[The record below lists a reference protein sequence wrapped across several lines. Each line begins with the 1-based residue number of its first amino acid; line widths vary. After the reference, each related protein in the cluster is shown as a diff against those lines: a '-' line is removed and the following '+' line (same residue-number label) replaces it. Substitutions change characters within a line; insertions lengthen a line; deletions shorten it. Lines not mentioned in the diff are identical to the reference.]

1 MKLAKRLCAAA
12 LCGTLLLG
20 TAGCSTAKAE
30 TSASP
35 IEKRKVI
42 IDTDTGGDDAAALL
56 MALANDSIEIL
67 GITVLAGNVSLEQ
80 AAANALMTVEM
91 AGKDTP
97 VYPGATT
104 NLMGEE
110 KPTFSIFGEDG
121 MGDQG
126 LIHPTRKAE
135 TKSAVDFIIE
145 TVEANPEEIE
155 FISLGP
161 MTNLALALQK
171 QSGIAENIKHVWFM
185 GSAGLGA
192 GNATPVAEF
201 NVYKDAHACQAVLQ
215 AGIPMTIMGY
225 DICDAPDLW
234 LLEADFA
241 RLKKGGKACQFVD
254 KAFTK
259 IIENKLAEYGT
270 FQTNCCDATLM
281 ACFLWPELMKSTIT
295 THAECI
301 TDSGCLAYGQVL
313 YYQQGVNYENGIT
326 FDRYNAALIS
336 GMDCPAFKDKL
347 FEALESLN

>member
-1 MKLAKRLCAAA
+1 MKLAKRLLSAA
-12 LCGTLLLG
+12 LCGTFLIG
-20 TAGCSTAKAE
+20 AAGCSTAKAE
-30 TSASP
+30 TPATIP
-35 IEKRKVI
+35 EKRKVI

-56 MALANDSIEIL
+56 MALANDSIDIV

-80 AAANALMTVEM
+80 AAANALMTVET

-97 VYPGATT
+97 VYPGAET
-104 NLMGEE
+104 NLIGEE

-121 MGDQG
+121 MGDQN

-145 TVEANPEEIE
+145 TVEANPGEIE
-155 FISLGP
+155 YVVLGP

-171 QSGIAENIKHVWFM
+171 QPSIAENIKHVWFM
-185 GSAGLGA
+185 GSAGLGI

-201 NVYKDAHACQAVLQ
+201 NVYKDAPACQTVLQ
-215 AGIPMTIMGY
+215 SGIPMTVMGY

-241 RLKKGGKACQFVD
+241 RLKKGRKACQFVD

-259 IIENKLAEYGT
+259 ILENKFAECGT
-270 FQTNCCDATLM
+270 IQTNCCDAALM
-281 ACFLWPELMKSTIT
+281 TCFLWPELMKSTIT

-301 TDSGCLAYGQVL
+301 TDSESLAYGQVL
-313 YYQQGVNYENGIT
+313 YYQQGVSYENGIT
-326 FDRYNAALIS
+326 FDRYDVALIS